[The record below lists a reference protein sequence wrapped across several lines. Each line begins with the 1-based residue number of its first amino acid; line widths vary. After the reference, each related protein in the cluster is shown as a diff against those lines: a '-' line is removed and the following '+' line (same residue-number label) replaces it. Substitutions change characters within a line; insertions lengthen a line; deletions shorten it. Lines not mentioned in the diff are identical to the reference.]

1 MKQTSAFGTESIGF
15 LLRQQAI
22 PASIGILVMSLNM
35 IVDTVFVGR
44 WIGSLAIGA
53 VTIVMPIT
61 FLISSLG
68 MSIGIGGSSLVSRAL
83 GSDNQ
88 DKADLTY
95 GNKISLTVI
104 LSLLFVFIGILFQ
117 KNILSLF
124 GGKGDILP
132 YAQAYFQ
139 IVLIGTPFLAWAM
152 MANPLIRA
160 LGFPKYA
167 MVTMIVPAILNVI
180 LDPLLIIYFDM
191 GIEGAA
197 WATSLSYLACALYT
211 MYFLIFKN
219 NELEFKFSNLIPK
232 WHIVQ
237 EISSIG
243 SVSLARQGVISILAI
258 VLHNLL
264 FQYGGEIAIAMYGIA
279 SRFMMFALFPVLGI
293 TQGFLPVAGYN
304 YGAQLW
310 DRVHESISLSIKYA
324 TIIAGVIFLMIMI
337 FTAQVI
343 SIFTTD
349 QELIM
354 QTVPVIRWIFLAT
367 PLIAINLIGSG
378 YFQAIGKSLPALFLT
393 LTKQGIFLIPLILIL
408 PHFFGLSG
416 IWYSFPI
423 ADIGAAII
431 TYFYLKKEERLM
443 GVHMSSVSANL

>member
-431 TYFYLKKEERLM
+431 TYFYLKKEERIM
-443 GVHMSSVSANL
+443 GVHMSSLSANL

>member
-1 MKQTSAFGTESIGF
+1 MKQTNAFGTKPIGQ
-15 LLRQQAI
+15 LLKQQAI

-44 WIGSLAIGA
+44 WIGALAIGA
-53 VTIVMPIT
+53 VTIVMPIV
-61 FLISSLG
+61 FLMSSLG

-83 GSDNQ
+83 GAGDQ
-88 DKADLTY
+88 AKADLTY
-95 GNKISLTVI
+95 GNQVSLTVFLSIVFVI
-104 LSLLFVFIGILFQ
+104 LGIIFQ
-117 KNILSLF
+117 EDIILLF

-132 YAQAYFQ
+132 FAQSYFH
-139 IVLIGTPFLAWAM
+139 IVLFGIPFLAWAM

-160 LGFPKYA
+160 LGYPKYA
-167 MVTMIVPAILNVI
+167 MLTMIVPAILNII

-191 GIEGAA
+191 GMEGAA
-197 WATSLSYLACALYT
+197 WATAASYMICALYT
-211 MYFLIFKN
+211 ITFLIFRNK
-219 NELEFKFSNLIPK
+219 EVTLSIAALKPSWSIAR
-232 WHIVQ
+232 

-243 SVSLARQGVISILAI
+243 SVTLARQGTISVLAI
-258 VLHNLL
+258 ILHNSL
-264 FQYGGEIAIAMYGIA
+264 FTYGGEIAIAMYGIA
-279 SRFMMFALFPVLGI
+279 SRFMMFALFPMLGI

-324 TIIAGVIFLMIMI
+324 TLIAGLIFLIIMI

-349 QELIM
+349 TALIE
-354 QTVPVIRWIFLAT
+354 QTVPVMRWIFLAT

-378 YFQAIGKSLPALFLT
+378 YFQAIGKAFPALLLT
-393 LTKQGIFLIPLILIL
+393 LTKQGFFLIPLILIL
-408 PHFFGLSG
+408 PRFFGLEG
-416 IWYSFPI
+416 IWYSFSI

-431 TYFYLKKEERLM
+431 TYFYLKREERKMDL
-443 GVHMSSVSANL
+443 SSM

>member
-1 MKQTSAFGTESIGF
+1 MCIRSVG
-15 LLRQQAI
+15 
-22 PASIGILVMSLNM
+22 VW
-35 IVDTVFVGR
+35 FV
-44 WIGSLAIGA
+44 
-53 VTIVMPIT
+53 
-61 FLISSLG
+61 
-68 MSIGIGGSSLVSRAL
+68 
-83 GSDNQ
+83 
-88 DKADLTY
+88 
-95 GNKISLTVI
+95 
-104 LSLLFVFIGILFQ
+104 
-117 KNILSLF
+117 
-124 GGKGDILP
+124 
-132 YAQAYFQ
+132 
-139 IVLIGTPFLAWAM
+139 
-152 MANPLIRA
+152 
-160 LGFPKYA
+160 
-167 MVTMIVPAILNVI
+167 
-180 LDPLLIIYFDM
+180 
-191 GIEGAA
+191 
-197 WATSLSYLACALYT
+197 
-211 MYFLIFKN
+211 IFKN

-431 TYFYLKKEERLM
+431 TYF
-443 GVHMSSVSANL
+443 